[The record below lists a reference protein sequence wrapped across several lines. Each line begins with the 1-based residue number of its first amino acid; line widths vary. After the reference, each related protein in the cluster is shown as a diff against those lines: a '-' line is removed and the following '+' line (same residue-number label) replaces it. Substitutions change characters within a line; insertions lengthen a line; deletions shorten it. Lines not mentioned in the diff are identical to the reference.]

1 LGEAD
6 LIPVLG
12 EQLLRRISGISS
24 SGVVWKCF
32 SNLGRDR
39 RIFGFPS
46 FWLENNPEED
56 PTVRKGRGSLPC
68 DENGSGINGLH
79 TKLSF

>member
-1 LGEAD
+1 M
-6 LIPVLG
+6 PVLG
-12 EQLLRRISGISS
+12 EQLPRRISGISS

-46 FWLENNPEED
+46 FWLVYNPEED
-56 PTVRKGRGSLPC
+56 PTVRKEDRGGLPF
-68 DENGSGINGLH
+68 DENGSGTNCLH